1 MNNLILVGHRCLFSY
16 VPCILTPNNL
26 CPTIVFFG
34 EAAQLGPNALS
45 VISKVDSSVK
55 TLHLPQALVSVLP
68 QAVPQ
73 RQPLVIKDQARRR
86 QAAADI
92 RAGYAG

>member
-1 MNNLILVGHRCLFSY
+1 MNNLILVCHRCFFSY
-16 VPCILTPNNL
+16 VPCILTPDKL

-45 VISKVDSSVK
+45 MISKADFSVK
-55 TLHLPQALVSVLP
+55 THHLPRALFSVLP

-73 RQPLVIKDQARRR
+73 RQPLVIEDQARRR